1 MSSLIRLN
9 KFLARAGVCSRRKA
23 DELIAR
29 GQVQING
36 QVTTE
41 LGQKIDPD
49 RDKVT
54 VAGKIISPDQVLNK
68 KFTYVLVNKP
78 IQVVTTLKDPQGRKT
93 IVSLL
98 PRSLQKQRLFP
109 VGRLDYYSQGLII
122 LTDDGELT
130 LRMTHPR
137 WEHPKTYQVLVRG
150 KITARKL
157 DTMSRGMVLREGEKL
172 APVKVRVIWQKPD
185 LALLR
190 MTLIQGVNRQIRRM
204 CRDLDLTVLKLERT
218 HQGPVSLGSLKPG
231 QWRYLHPKEI
241 KALRKSVGLLS

>member
-1 MSSLIRLN
+1 MNTTFIRLN
-9 KFLARAGVCSRRKA
+9 KFLALAGVCSRRKA
-23 DELIAR
+23 DELIAQ

-36 QVTTE
+36 QVITE
-41 LGQKIDPD
+41 LGKKIDPA

-54 VAGKIISPDQVLNK
+54 VAGKTISPDQVLNK

-98 PRSLQKQRLFP
+98 PNSLQKQRLFP

-122 LTDDGELT
+122 LTNDGELA

-150 KITARKL
+150 KINPRKL
-157 DTMSRGMVLREGEKL
+157 DIMAKGMVLREGEKL
-172 APVKVRVIWQKPD
+172 APVKVKIIWQKPN
-185 LALLR
+185 LALLQ

-218 HQGPVSLGSLKPG
+218 RQGPISLGSLKPG
-231 QWRYLHPKEI
+231 QWRHLHPKEI
-241 KALRKSVGLLS
+241 KALRQSVGLA

>member
-9 KFLARAGVCSRRKA
+9 KFLAQAGVCSRRKA
-23 DELIAR
+23 DELITR
-29 GQVQING
+29 GEVQING
-36 QVTTE
+36 QDVTK
-41 LGQKIDPD
+41 LGQKIDPA

-54 VAGKIISPDQVLNK
+54 VAGKTISPDQVLKK

-78 IQVVTTLKDPQGRKT
+78 IEVITTLKDPQGRKT
-93 IVSLL
+93 IISLL
-98 PRSLQKQRLFP
+98 PETLQKQRLFP

-122 LTDDGELT
+122 LTNDGELA

-150 KITARKL
+150 KINPRKL
-157 DTMSRGMVLREGEKL
+157 DIMARGMVLREGEKL
-172 APVKVRVIWQKPD
+172 APVKVKIIWQKPE
-185 LALLR
+185 LTLLQ

-218 HQGPVSLGSLKPG
+218 RQGPINLGSLKPG
-231 QWRYLHPKEI
+231 QWRYLLPKEI
-241 KALRKSVGLLS
+241 GALRKSVGLT